1 MAKEEVDIM
10 NKNNIT
16 DLGKKRTQAWV
27 DGDLRLF
34 IEQNR
39 LEMESELAPEDI
51 SFNLALLGVT
61 AAMLCNYL
69 IEQDN
74 SKKLKMK
81 NSQRRKIDA
90 MREMI
95 AECVPPMVR
104 DA

>member
-1 MAKEEVDIM
+1 MI
-10 NKNNIT
+10 KNNVT
-16 DLGKKRTQAWV
+16 DLGRKRTQAFV

-34 IEQNR
+34 IEDNR
-39 LEMESELAPEDI
+39 LSLEAELPPEQI
-51 SFNLALLGVT
+51 SFNLALLG
-61 AAMLCNYL
+61 ASSAMLCNYL